1 MSTDKALVD
10 GKIVDF
16 ADARMHVVSP
26 SIQYATAVFEGIRAY
41 WSPQKEQLSFFRY
54 QEHIDRLHLSMKMMR
69 LDPPAAL
76 ANLKADVI
84 SLARAN
90 ELREDCH
97 MRVFVL
103 LDGPPVITATGP
115 TRLAATIGALP
126 FNSFMEKGMKAGVVS
141 WRRNDDN
148 ACPPRMKTVA
158 NYVNGRLAA
167 IEAKQNGFDA
177 PVMLTA
183 EGYVS
188 EGPQANI
195 LLVRDG
201 ELLAPRRTDGILESI
216 TRDTIMRLCEEEL
229 GIPVVERAID
239 RSELYAADEMFYCGS
254 GWEIRPATRVD
265 GLPVGDG
272 NVGPVTRRIAEA
284 YFAAVRGENARY
296 ADWLVPVW

>member
-1 MSTDKALVD
+1 MKNEKALVD

-26 SIQYATAVFEGIRAY
+26 TIQYASAVFEGIRAY
-41 WSPQKEQLSFFRY
+41 WSPARKQLSFFRY
-54 QEHIDRLHLSMKMMR
+54 REHIERLHLSMKMMR

-76 ANLKADVI
+76 ATLEDDVV

-97 MRVFVL
+97 MRVFAM

-115 TRLAATIGALP
+115 TRLAATIGPLP
-126 FNSFMEKGMKAGVVS
+126 FNSFMEKGMKAGVSS

-195 LLVRDG
+195 MLVRDG
-201 ELLAPRRTDGILESI
+201 RLIAPRRTDGILESI
-216 TRDTIMRLCEEEL
+216 TRNTVIQLCEEEL
-229 GIPVVERAID
+229 GIPVVERAVD
-239 RSELYAADEMFYCGS
+239 RSELYAVDEMFYCGS
-254 GWEIRPATRVD
+254 GWEIRPATSVD

-272 NVGPVTRRIAEA
+272 KVGPVTRRIADA
-284 YFAAVRGENARY
+284 YFSCVRGDTARY
-296 ADWLVPVW
+296 AGWLTPVW